1 MVSFNPMQIPQGS
14 ATQDTA
20 FKHVAVAGNIGAGK
34 TTLVQKLATHY
45 DWKAHL
51 EAVDHNPYLEDF
63 YHDMHK
69 WAFPLQIYFLHS
81 RFNQVLEVRQASYTV
96 IQDRTIYEDAHIFA
110 QNLRQSGYLSERDFQ
125 NYFSLFQS
133 MTSQIQAPDLLIYLR
148 TSISKLLKQIARRGR
163 SYEQNIDVNYL
174 EDLNRNYEEWI
185 GNYTGG
191 KLLIIETDEL
201 DYVQRSNDLQYII
214 DQIEAMR

>member
-1 MVSFNPMQIPQGS
+1 
-14 ATQDTA
+14 
-20 FKHVAVAGNIGAGK
+20 
-34 TTLVQKLATHY
+34 
-45 DWKAHL
+45 
-51 EAVDHNPYLEDF
+51 
-63 YHDMHK
+63 
-69 WAFPLQIYFLHS
+69 FPLQIYFLHS